1 MCKRQGDFPENHGF
15 TCEASEFSP
24 DCPYQRECKSYK
36 SSKATWQPDKK
47 YQAQY
52 AHACGYY
59 N

>member
-52 AHACGYY
+52 AHACG
-59 N
+59 